1 MIDERVLIDEF
12 TAGITDPAL
21 DVVKANV
28 VARPELVGDFDS
40 IAKCYGNYN
49 KKIPKTHNISEV
61 RTRDNRGDDGHQGDG
76 GGNRHGGCDGGS
88 PTVRGGSGNK
98 RGKKK
103 RRKEI
108 YYCTHIKDHYMSK
121 TVYK

>member
-1 MIDERVLIDEF
+1 MIDERILIDEF

-40 IAKCYGNYN
+40 VAKCYGNYN
-49 KKIPKTHNISEV
+49 KNIPKTHNISEV
-61 RTRDNRGDDGHQGDG
+61 RTHDNRGDDGHQGDG
-76 GGNRHGGCDGGS
+76 GGNRRGGRDGGS
-88 PTVRGGSGNK
+88 PTVRGGGGNK

-103 RRKEI
+103 KA
-108 YYCTHIKDHYMSK
+108 
-121 TVYK
+121 